1 MQSTAFYKA
10 KIPEDGVDCSNGMC
24 LHGAF
29 SLELGQVEGR
39 LHIFYFSYNEISKY
53 TFFAFS
59 WIAQRPSNCFRLA
72 CTRFV

>member
-39 LHIFYFSYNEISKY
+39 LHIFYF
-53 TFFAFS
+53 
-59 WIAQRPSNCFRLA
+59 
-72 CTRFV
+72 FVQ